1 MSGEIITR
9 MYDGD
14 WTLLAEGVHADTKAA
29 TQWIRDHAVVGVFL
43 SLDSHGRRLMYH
55 VPEDGVVE
63 DYRGTVTKAIKWS
76 NPYMRRRHEDQ

>member
-1 MSGEIITR
+1 MSDEIITR

-29 TQWIRDHAVVGVFL
+29 TQWIRDHAVE
-43 SLDSHGRRLMYH
+43 GRFISSDALGQRRMYH

-63 DYRGTVTKAIKWS
+63 DYRGIITKATTW
-76 NPYMRRRHEDQ
+76 PLPHLGGDREA